1 MATKDRRADSPLTQ
15 VLVDEP
21 YRFDFFQ
28 AVQLLEQIDPERH
41 AVGYD
46 GDPRLDAARF
56 RTRASMLFPPS
67 QIYNIKYNGA
77 EVEAGPPEVTVAF
90 MGLIGPSGVLPQH
103 VTELVAERARYGD
116 TAVWEFFD
124 IFNHRMI
131 SLFYRAWKKHHLNAA
146 YQHEPLDDVTQYLF
160 DTIGMGTEGL
170 RGHLSVPDRA
180 MLLYGGLI
188 AQRPHSAGIVA
199 GILGDYFDVLVS
211 VEQFA
216 GQWLEL
222 EEQDRSYL
230 GTANNQLG
238 VNAIAGKRFWDNQ
251 SKFRTTFG
259 PLTFEKFKEFL
270 PVGSAFRPAS
280 ELVRFL
286 AGIEFDFDF
295 KLVLEAN
302 EVPDCVLTTR
312 TNATPMLGWTTWLKT
327 QPFSRDDSQV
337 VLAINN

>member
-28 AVQLLEQIDPERH
+28 AVQLLEQMAPAGH

-46 GDPRLDAARF
+46 GDPRLETSRF
-56 RTRASMLFPPS
+56 RTRASLTFPPS
-67 QIYNIKYNGA
+67 QIFNIKYN
-77 EVEAGPPEVTVAF
+77 EVEPGPPEVTVAF

-103 VTELVAERARYGD
+103 ITELVAERARYGD
-116 TAVWEFFD
+116 AALWEFLD

-131 SLFYRAWKKHHLNAA
+131 SLFYRAWKKHHATAA
-146 YQHEPLDDVTQYLF
+146 YQHETLDDLTQYLF

-188 AQRPHSAGIVA
+188 AQRPHSGGIVEA
-199 GILGDYFDVLVS
+199 ILGDYFDVRVS

-230 GTANNQLG
+230 GAANNQLG

-259 PLTFEKFKEFL
+259 PLTFKKFKAFL
-270 PVGSAFRPAS
+270 PVGSAFRPAT

-286 AGIEFDFDF
+286 GGIEFDFDF
-295 KLVLEAN
+295 KLVLKADQ
-302 EVPDCVLTTR
+302 VPDCVLTTR
-312 TNATPMLGWTTWLKT
+312 ADEKPMLGWTTWLKT
-327 QPFSRDDSQV
+327 QPFSQDDSQV
-337 VLAINN
+337 VLATNN